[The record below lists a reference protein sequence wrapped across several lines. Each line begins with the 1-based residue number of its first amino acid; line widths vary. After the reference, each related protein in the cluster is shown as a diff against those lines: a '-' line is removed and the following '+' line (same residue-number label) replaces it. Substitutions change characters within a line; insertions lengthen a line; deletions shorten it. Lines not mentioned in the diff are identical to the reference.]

1 MCTLCTFWASVWVV
15 CGLTALWNAGIRVPD
30 ELSVAGFDNIFTTS
44 LAPISI
50 TTVDQSG
57 LDMGAAAGRL
67 LLERIG
73 GRSEAVNTVVRPTLV
88 ARKTPAAPQ
97 LTVST

>member
-1 MCTLCTFWASVWVV
+1 MHILGFGLGRM

-57 LDMGAAAGRL
+57 LDMGAAEDAFCW
-67 LLERIG
+67 
-73 GRSEAVNTVVRPTLV
+73 SELV
-88 ARKTPAAPQ
+88 AEARQ
-97 LTVST
+97 